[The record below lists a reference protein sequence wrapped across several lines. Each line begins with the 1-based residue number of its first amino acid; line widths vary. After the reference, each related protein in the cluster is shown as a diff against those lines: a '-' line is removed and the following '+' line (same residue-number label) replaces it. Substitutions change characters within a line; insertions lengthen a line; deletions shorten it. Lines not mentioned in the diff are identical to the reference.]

1 MSNNAVAEVGE
12 FFTSWE
18 TYRKVLENNYMYHK
32 EIYQAV
38 GMLLHQQF
46 AHQPFKMLDL
56 GCGDACY
63 LANALQGTTISHYT
77 GFDLSD
83 PALALAADNIATLGC
98 AANLLNIDFKAGL
111 AQVTERFDVIFSSYA
126 VHHLNSEEKANIFAL
141 AKQALTE
148 NGFLLMIDVMREPTE
163 SLPIYLD
170 GYCQWMS
177 DTWTCL
183 NAQEISGFHHH
194 IRHYDMPET
203 VDTLCALAETAGF
216 SKVTTVYQLPW
227 HQALLFCD

>member
-1 MSNNAVAEVGE
+1 MSNDAVAEVGE
-12 FFTSWE
+12 FFTGWE
-18 TYRKVLENNYMYHK
+18 IYRKVLENNYMYHK

-98 AANLLNIDFKAGL
+98 AA
-111 AQVTERFDVIFSSYA
+111 
-126 VHHLNSEEKANIFAL
+126 
-141 AKQALTE
+141 
-148 NGFLLMIDVMREPTE
+148 
-163 SLPIYLD
+163 
-170 GYCQWMS
+170 
-177 DTWTCL
+177 
-183 NAQEISGFHHH
+183 
-194 IRHYDMPET
+194 
-203 VDTLCALAETAGF
+203 
-216 SKVTTVYQLPW
+216 
-227 HQALLFCD
+227 